1 MSRSLPE
8 ERLLAVLLKAADRTV
23 WRQEK
28 PLQGVDRMKSRT
40 KLAAA
45 LAISSTLVAMSVPAS
60 WAKDSDHDWSNIH
73 ILALHWSQS
82 SNPFFEAVNNGVMDA
97 AEDQGVTVD
106 IQFGEED
113 PVTQTN
119 KLEAAIASGVQ
130 GIAVGIADDNAY
142 DEILCNAT
150 KQGIAVVT
158 FNIDDSKGSEGICRL
173 AFMGQNF
180 VDTGYLIG
188 KRMIEEAGIT
198 KGDLVFTPVEAPE
211 GTYAVLRHE
220 GVKKAMDE
228 IGATTEILGTGNDHG
243 QALNLM
249 TQYLL
254 GHPDV
259 KAVIGLGQTPTSQA
273 AQAIKDAGLNIK
285 AGGFD
290 VSQSILQD
298 IADGS
303 LVAAVDQQPYSQ
315 GYYAVTQLALYI
327 KYGLYPSEMDT
338 GGSGLID
345 KSNYQK
351 AVEFAGPVR

>member
-1 MSRSLPE
+1 
-8 ERLLAVLLKAADRTV
+8 
-23 WRQEK
+23 
-28 PLQGVDRMKSRT
+28 MKSRT
-40 KLAAA
+40 KLSMTLA
-45 LAISSTLVAMSVPAS
+45 LCTALVATGAS
-60 WAKDSDHDWSNIH
+60 AKDSDQDWSKIN
-73 ILALHWSQS
+73 ILALNWSQS
-82 SNPFFEAVNNGVMDA
+82 SNPFFEAVNNGIMDA

-119 KLEAAIASGVQ
+119 KLETAIASGVN

-142 DEILCNAT
+142 DDILCNAT

-158 FNIDDSKGSEGICRL
+158 FNIDDSKGKEGICRL

-188 KRMIEEAGIT
+188 KRMIEEAGIG

-220 GVKKAMDE
+220 GVQKALE
-228 IGATTEILGTGNDHG
+228 EVGATSEILGTGNDHG

-273 AQAIKDAGLNIK
+273 VQAIKDAGLDIK

-290 VSQSILQD
+290 VSQSILQN
-298 IADGS
+298 IGDGE
-303 LVAAVDQQPYSQ
+303 LVATVDQQPYSQ

-338 GGSGLID
+338 GGEGLID
-345 KSNYQK
+345 KTNYEK